1 MAKVGVVADTAASIP
16 EDLIQKYGIAMVPLI
31 TVFEDKSYRDGIDLQ
46 EASQLFD
53 LVNKADKF
61 PSSSAPPPADY
72 LNLYR
77 KLAQEKVEGILSI
90 TISSGLSMCF
100 NVASQAK
107 EMVKKELPG
116 VKVEVFDSRTTIGGF
131 GLIVLAAARAA
142 AEGKDLAQVVKAAS
156 EVRDRLHCIV
166 LFDTLS
172 YLAKSGRLG
181 RGAALMGTILSIKPI
196 AEVPPSTGMVEPL
209 TRVRTRPKAL
219 KHLIDIIRRR
229 SKPGDRMHFL
239 VEHTVTSK
247 EAEKLTRMLD
257 DEFDCAEILICDT
270 QPVAALKIGPRSIGL
285 SFYSESAT

>member
-16 EDLIQKYGIAMVPLI
+16 EDLIQEYGIAMVPLI
-31 TVFEDKSYRDGIDLQ
+31 TVFEDKSYRDGVELK
-46 EASQLFD
+46 EASQLFE

-90 TISSGLSMCF
+90 TISSDLSACF
-100 NVASQAK
+100 DVACQSK
-107 EMVKKELPG
+107 EMAEKELPG
-116 VKVEVFDSRTTIGGF
+116 VKVEVFDSRTTVGGF
-131 GLIVLAAARAA
+131 GMIVLAAARAA
-142 AEGKDLAQVVKAAS
+142 AEGKDLDQVIKAAS
-156 EVRDRLHCIV
+156 EVRDKLHCVI

-196 AEVPPSTGMVEPL
+196 AEVPPSTGMVEPV

-219 KHLIDIIRRR
+219 KHLIDIVRRR

-239 VEHTVTSK
+239 VEHTVTSE
-247 EAEKLTRMLD
+247 EAEKLTRMLN
-257 DEFDCAEILICDT
+257 DEFDCAEILTCDT

-285 SFYSESAT
+285 SFYSD

>member
-16 EDLIQKYGIAMVPLI
+16 EDLIQQYGIAMVPLI
-31 TVFEDKSYRDGIDLQ
+31 TVFEDKSYLDGIDLQ
-46 EASQLFD
+46 EASQLFE
-53 LVNKADKF
+53 LVYKADKF

-77 KLAQEKVEGILSI
+77 KLAKDKVEGIISI
-90 TISSGLSMCF
+90 TISSGLSACF
-100 NVASQAK
+100 DVATQSK
-107 EMVKKELPG
+107 EMAEKELPG

-131 GLIVLAAARAA
+131 GLVVLAAARAA
-142 AEGKDLAQVVKAAS
+142 AEGKNLAQVVKAAS

-196 AEVPPSTGMVEPL
+196 AEVPPATGVVEPI
-209 TRVRTRPKAL
+209 TRIRTRPKAL
-219 KHLIDIIRRR
+219 KHLVEIVRRR
-229 SKPGDRMHFL
+229 SKPGDKMHFL
-239 VEHTVTSK
+239 VEHTVTSE
-247 EAEKLTRMLD
+247 EAEKLTRMLNE
-257 DEFDCAEILICDT
+257 EFDCAEILTCDT

-285 SFYSESAT
+285 SFYSD

>member
-1 MAKVGVVADTAASIP
+1 MRKVGVVADTAASIP
-16 EDLIQKYGIAMVPLI
+16 EDLIKEYGIVMVPLL
-31 TVFEDKSYRDGIDLQ
+31 TVTADKSYRDGIDLK
-46 EASQLFD
+46 EASELFD

-61 PSSSAPPPADY
+61 PTSSAPPPADY

-116 VKVEVFDSRTTIGGF
+116 VRVEVFDSRTTVGGF
-131 GLIVLAAARAA
+131 GMIVLAAARAA
-142 AEGKDLAQVVKAAS
+142 AEGKDLAQVIKAAS
-156 EVRDRLHCIV
+156 EVRGKLHCIV

-196 AEVPPSTGMVEPL
+196 AEVPPSTGMVEPV

-219 KHLIDIIRRR
+219 KHLLEIVRRR
-229 SKPGDRMHFL
+229 SESGDKLHFL

-247 EAEKLTRMLD
+247 EAEKLIKMLNE
-257 DEFDCAEILICDT
+257 EFDCAEVLSCDT
-270 QPVAALKIGPRSIGL
+270 QPVAAMKLGPRSIGL
-285 SFYSESAT
+285 SFYSD

>member
-1 MAKVGVVADTAASIP
+1 MTKVGVVADTAASIP

-31 TVFEDKSYRDGIDLQ
+31 TVFEDRSYRDGIDLQ
-46 EASQLFD
+46 EASQLFE
-53 LVNKADKF
+53 LVYKADKF

-72 LNLYR
+72 LDLYR
-77 KLAQEKVEGILSI
+77 QLAQDKVEGIISI

-116 VKVEVFDSRTTIGGF
+116 VKIEVFDSRTTVGGF

-142 AEGKDLAQVVKAAS
+142 AEGKNLTQVVKAAS
-156 EVRDRLHCIV
+156 EVRDRLHCII

-172 YLAKSGRLG
+172 YLSKSGRLG

-196 AEVPPSTGMVEPL
+196 AEVPPSTGMVEPI

-219 KHLIDIIRRR
+219 KHLVDIVRRR
-229 SKPGDRMHFL
+229 SKPGDKMHFL
-239 VEHTVTSK
+239 VEHTVTSE
-247 EAEKLTRMLD
+247 EAEKLTRMLNE
-257 DEFDCAEILICDT
+257 EFDCAEVLTCDT

-285 SFYSESAT
+285 SFYCD